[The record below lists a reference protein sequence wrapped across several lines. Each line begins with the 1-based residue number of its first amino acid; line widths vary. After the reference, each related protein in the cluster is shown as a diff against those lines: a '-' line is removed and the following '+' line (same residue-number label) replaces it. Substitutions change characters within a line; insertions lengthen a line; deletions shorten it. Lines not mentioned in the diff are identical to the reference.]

1 MLHYFICDNPVGNE
15 DDRLY
20 IEVSEEKLAELAAE
34 NIPEKGNVLTLVK
47 IDNESNTGHTIMYFE
62 IHKITKE

>member
-1 MLHYFICDNPVGNE
+1 MFHYFVCDNPVE
-15 DDRLY
+15 DVDNRIY
-20 IEVSEEKLAELAAE
+20 VEVSKEKLAELANE

>member
-34 NIPEKGNVLTLVK
+34 NIPEKSNVLALVK

-62 IHKITKE
+62 IYKIIKE